1 MNELFHFNRLVEN
14 GQINCVDFR
23 SFQVEDLTNQLA
35 NFFSAEGYSH
45 GDVIALVLENSLEYP
60 CVWIGLSKIGCI
72 TALINVNLRAKPLQ
86 HSIETVNAKAVI
98 TSKHILSG
106 KTRF

>member
-1 MNELFHFNRLVEN
+1 M
-14 GQINCVDFR
+14 
-23 SFQVEDLTNQLA
+23 EDLTNQLA
-35 NFFSAEGYSH
+35 NFFSAEGYTH

-72 TALINVNLRAKPLQ
+72 TALINTNLRAKPLQ

-98 TSKHILSG
+98 TSKYILPG
-106 KTRF
+106 KSKF